1 MMKPMEIDAK
11 AERFAACE
19 STRPDTRFLLPAR
32 QFQVLTLVLLALSLL
47 KGLRLPNRFALTHY
61 VFSYDDGFVRRGL
74 WGSLLTPLEPF
85 SYWQLAGIAL
95 VLLTILILI
104 GSRLAR
110 QDEKAGIA
118 SALPWLVFLAS
129 PGLVF
134 LFHIVGY
141 LDYLLIISVWAL
153 LLSSQRLGPAG
164 TQLAIYLLAPIT
176 LMLHEAAIA
185 IAIPAFFLILVAQA
199 GDTWRAVKSGTVL
212 VVITLVGLLAVLH
225 FGTLDDSLR
234 DDLQASLDAR
244 ASFELRHDATDTLF
258 HRLDDRLDRMQE
270 INRNKARLRQ
280 FASSLLLFMP
290 TTLFF
295 LWLAL
300 TQWKARD
307 PRTRTLIVALSVVG
321 VGLAPMLLHL
331 VAYDLHRW
339 HALTNVAAFTTWLIM
354 IRSRADDEAI
364 ATASLGTT
372 LLIVFL
378 CLSSTNY
385 FFGNYHPNHFPEY
398 ENVRHLFSWGDD
410 AAIPDW

>member
-1 MMKPMEIDAK
+1 MKYMETDVK
-11 AERFAACE
+11 AERSASGE
-19 STRPDTRFLLPAR
+19 SVRADTRFILTAK
-32 QFQVLTLVLLALSLL
+32 QFHVLALVLLALSLL
-47 KGLRLPNRFALTHY
+47 KGLRLPTRFALTHY

-74 WGSLLTPLEPF
+74 WGSLLTPFEPF
-85 SYWQLAGIAL
+85 SYWRLAGIAL
-95 VLLTILILI
+95 VLLTVLILI
-104 GSRLAR
+104 GWRLAR

-118 SALPWLVFLAS
+118 SALPWLAFLAS

-153 LLSSQRLGPAG
+153 LLSSQRLGAAR
-164 TQLAIYLLAPIT
+164 TQLAIYLLAPVT

-185 IAIPAFFLILVAQA
+185 IVIPALFLILVAQA
-199 GDTWRAVKSGTVL
+199 GDTWRAVKRGTVL
-212 VVITLVGLLAVLH
+212 AAITLVSLLAVLH
-225 FGTLDDSLR
+225 FGTLDDSVR
-234 DDLQASLDAR
+234 DDVHASLDAR
-244 ASFELRHDATDTLF
+244 ASFELRHEATDALF
-258 HRLDDRLDRMQE
+258 HRLGDRLDRMQE
-270 INRNKARLRQ
+270 INSNKGKRRK
-280 FASSLLLFMP
+280 FVSSLLLFMP

-307 PRTRTLIVALSVVG
+307 PRTRTLVVAMSVVG

-354 IRSRADDEAI
+354 IRSRADDEAM
-364 ATASLGTT
+364 AKASLGTT

-385 FFGNYHPNHFPEY
+385 FFGNYQPNHFPEY
-398 ENVRHLFSWGDD
+398 GHVRHLFSWGDD
-410 AAIPDW
+410 AAIP